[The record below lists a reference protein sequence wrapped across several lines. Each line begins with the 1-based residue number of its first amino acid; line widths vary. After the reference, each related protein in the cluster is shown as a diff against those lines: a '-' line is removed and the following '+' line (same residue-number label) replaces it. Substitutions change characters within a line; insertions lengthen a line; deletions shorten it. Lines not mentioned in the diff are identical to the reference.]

1 MDVNIELKQLFNS
14 IKQEMNTNSKSNEK
28 LISFLISIAILR
40 IHRSIWQKSCL
51 TAFIIILVKFS
62 NQINMILIS
71 EFLPIQWLIVDF
83 CINVIISSLEKLYLV
98 IVLMATSVLLKK
110 QRLTMSWYLLGK

>member
-1 MDVNIELKQLFNS
+1 
-14 IKQEMNTNSKSNEK
+14 MNTNSKSNEK

>member
-14 IKQEMNTNSKSNEK
+14 IKQDMNTKSNEK

-40 IHRSIWQKSCL
+40 IHRSIWQKPCL
-51 TAFIIILVKFS
+51 TAFIIIFVKFS
-62 NQINMILIS
+62 NHINLFSIS
-71 EFLPIQWLIVDF
+71 EYLPIQWLIVDF
-83 CINVIISSLEKLYLV
+83 CLNVIISSLEKLYLV

-110 QRLTMSWYLLGK
+110 QRLRMSWYLLGK